1 MIKQLLDQLAEF
13 YFQKDAINLRKQ
25 EVIDGVMT
33 AEIKEKL
40 AEIESEFAIQSEGV
54 DRNIA
59 DLTEK
64 VKAAVI
70 ENGESVKGASLH
82 AVYSKGRVS
91 WDTKKLEGIMMVIP
105 QIKDARKEGDPSV
118 TIRRI

>member
-54 DRNIA
+54 DKNIA

-118 TIRRI
+118 SIRKI